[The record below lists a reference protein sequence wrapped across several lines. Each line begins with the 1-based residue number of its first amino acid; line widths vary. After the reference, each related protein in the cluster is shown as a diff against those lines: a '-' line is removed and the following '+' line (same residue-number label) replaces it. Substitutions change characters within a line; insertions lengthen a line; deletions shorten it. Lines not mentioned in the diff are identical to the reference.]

1 MQAEGFRYVPVPYVE
16 QPRGGIFGSPLG
28 LFGSIDRAAASEY
41 KREFGYGVTAVIDEL
56 RQARADVRAGIED
69 PNAAIYAGL
78 SPRHQRTYREA
89 LEGGG
94 GEHVGCLAS
103 SQAKVDPAPDVLRRL
118 EVAYAELQERVDAC
132 GDFLSEEL
140 APWFLRP
147 AGADNGYVHLKYLC
161 LGKFSLEELG
171 AQGVI

>member
-1 MQAEGFRYVPVPYVE
+1 MGWR
-16 QPRGGIFGSPLG
+16 
-28 LFGSIDRAAASEY
+28 
-41 KREFGYGVTAVIDEL
+41 
-56 RQARADVRAGIED
+56 ARARA
-69 PNAAIYAGL
+69 
-78 SPRHQRTYREA
+78 
-89 LEGGG
+89 GGG
-94 GEHVGCLAS
+94 GCGHRWFGE
-103 SQAKVDPAPDVLRRL
+103 
-118 EVAYAELQERVDAC
+118 AC